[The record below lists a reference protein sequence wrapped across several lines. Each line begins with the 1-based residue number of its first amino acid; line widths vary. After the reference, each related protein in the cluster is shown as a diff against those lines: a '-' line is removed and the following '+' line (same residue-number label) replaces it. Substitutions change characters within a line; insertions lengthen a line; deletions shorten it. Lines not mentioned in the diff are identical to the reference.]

1 MLETLRQLRLKQTNT
16 VKSCQMELKY
26 LKQNKE
32 KAQEIKELLSTKEAQ
47 LAASKESVQRIENQ
61 IDPME
66 VRLSCAVDFKQN
78 LICISVN

>member
-1 MLETLRQLRLKQTNT
+1 MLETLRQLRLKQSNA

-32 KAQEIKELLSTKEAQ
+32 KAQEIKEQLSTKEAQ

-66 VRLSCAVDFKQN
+66 VRQLK
-78 LICISVN
+78 

>member
-16 VKSCQMELKY
+16 VKSCQTELKY

-47 LAASKESVQRIENQ
+47 LAASKESVQRIENK

-66 VRLSCAVDFKQN
+66 VRQSCNEGVMDHFMK
-78 LICISVN
+78 V